1 MTGAVA
7 RVNSDEIT
15 KISTSDLGTALQGMV
30 AGVNVQASSGEPGA
44 KSNIQIRG
52 LSSISGDSS
61 PLYVVDGVPFEGDP
75 GLSSSEIASIDI
87 LKDAASAAIYGTR
100 GASGVILIT
109 TKKGKEGEM
118 KIAVDG
124 YYGVQHITSNIHL
137 LDANESIFV
146 KVMSNRMMEG
156 NQNTDDLAWSNLK
169 TYPVNFFNN
178 SSLYEYVVNNNAPI
192 QNYSVTANGGKKD
205 LTYNLTANYFDQK
218 GVLINSDYKRYNI
231 RSNTHFQRGKWT
243 INTNIAMK
251 IENQLSPAWGLL
263 NECYDYSPTR
273 SQIYPQASIVNA
285 AGDPADLQGVSYTLG
300 RLKEEN
306 HKDTESFNGNFYLAY
321 NVIPGLNVSTRLGF
335 GYNNQKAVSI
345 RPEFE
350 VYNQKGEKVT
360 SSNYRSQLKDTHSK
374 NTSLTWETMVNYN
387 KKIKKHDIK
396 FTGVFSME
404 KYTYEMFYASIM
416 DLVTNEIPNLN
427 AGTSDMTVGTGS
439 GQWGQ
444 DRISTMVGML
454 GRLQYSYADKYMA
467 SASIRRDGSSKFS
480 EENRWGL
487 FPSLSVGWNIS
498 EESFFD
504 RFRWL
509 VNSLKLRF
517 SYGTTGNQNFP
528 DYSYAPAIY
537 KNYDYTLVPELP
549 KFLQM
554 VLPNWDL
561 PIRM

>member
-1 MTGAVA
+1 M
-7 RVNSDEIT
+7 
-15 KISTSDLGTALQGMV
+15 
-30 AGVNVQASSGEPGA
+30 
-44 KSNIQIRG
+44 
-52 LSSISGDSS
+52 
-61 PLYVVDGVPFEGDP
+61 
-75 GLSSSEIASIDI
+75 
-87 LKDAASAAIYGTR
+87 
-100 GASGVILIT
+100 
-109 TKKGKEGEM
+109 
-118 KIAVDG
+118 
-124 YYGVQHITSNIHL
+124 
-137 LDANESIFV
+137 
-146 KVMSNRMMEG
+146 
-156 NQNTDDLAWSNLK
+156 
-169 TYPVNFFNN
+169 
-178 SSLYEYVVNNNAPI
+178 
-192 QNYSVTANGGKKD
+192 
-205 LTYNLTANYFDQK
+205 
-218 GVLINSDYKRYNI
+218 
-231 RSNTHFQRGKWT
+231 
-243 INTNIAMK
+243 
-251 IENQLSPAWGLL
+251 

-487 FPSLSVGWNIS
+487 FLSLSVGWNIS

-517 SYGTTGNQNFP
+517 SYGTTGNQNFL
-528 DYSYAPAIY
+528 IIHTHQL
-537 KNYDYTLVPELP
+537 YTKTTTILLMELP